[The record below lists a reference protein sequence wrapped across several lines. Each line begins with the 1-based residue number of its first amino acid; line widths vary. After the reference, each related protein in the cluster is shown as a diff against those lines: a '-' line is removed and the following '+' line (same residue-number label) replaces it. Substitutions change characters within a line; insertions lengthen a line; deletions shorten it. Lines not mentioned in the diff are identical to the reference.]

1 MHDLQIKPLDE
12 TTLNTIKTAEGT
24 SLHDKVV
31 AILKTVYDPEIPVNI
46 WELGLI
52 YRAEVLEDG
61 KVEIDMTLT
70 APACPV
76 AGTMPGEVQTRILQI
91 PGVKDVNVELVW
103 EPAWTQ
109 DRMTDEARLELGLF

>member
-24 SLHDKVV
+24 GLHDKVV